1 MVILKLLNYFQI
13 YTFILINTRLL
24 WIYAP
29 NLFHRHQSDRS
40 KAALGDKDRELLGW
54 IKIKFS

>member
-13 YTFILINTRLL
+13 YAFILINTRLL

-40 KAALGDKDRELLGW
+40 KAVLRYKDRELLV
-54 IKIKFS
+54 KFS